1 MKTTLLSS
9 AAIALLAAPAM
20 ADAAANTDAAVSTD
34 TIVIVGLKGDAR
46 EVAGSAAVITTE
58 ALQIQDYSD
67 LNRVLRAIPGINI
80 QEEDGYGLRPNI
92 GLRGAGLDRSANV
105 LIMEDGILAAPA
117 PYAAPAA
124 YYTPFM
130 GRMAGVEVIKGAAG
144 VRYGP
149 RTQGGSINLFSTPI
163 PDNFSGRVAVTVGEE
178 DARRIHAWTGGMT
191 QTAPGVRL
199 GGLLEVLTDTADGF
213 KTLDFSSQTTGFDL
227 ADYGGRLRLE
237 IDGTGVT
244 HSFEARYR
252 TSDETSD
259 ETYMG

>member
-130 GRMAGVEVIKGAAG
+130 GRMAGVEVI
-144 VRYGP
+144 
-149 RTQGGSINLFSTPI
+149 
-163 PDNFSGRVAVTVGEE
+163 
-178 DARRIHAWTGGMT
+178 
-191 QTAPGVRL
+191 
-199 GGLLEVLTDTADGF
+199 
-213 KTLDFSSQTTGFDL
+213 
-227 ADYGGRLRLE
+227 
-237 IDGTGVT
+237 
-244 HSFEARYR
+244 
-252 TSDETSD
+252 
-259 ETYMG
+259 